1 MVLGQIRPSHHNSA
15 RIRKVDKEF
24 AKKFNFKIH
33 VDLLLIGE
41 ECKKHYVLIQD
52 FNTSM
57 YDHTLHSEMVQ

>member
-24 AKKFNFKIH
+24 ARKFNFKIH
-33 VDLLLIGE
+33 VDLLLIEE